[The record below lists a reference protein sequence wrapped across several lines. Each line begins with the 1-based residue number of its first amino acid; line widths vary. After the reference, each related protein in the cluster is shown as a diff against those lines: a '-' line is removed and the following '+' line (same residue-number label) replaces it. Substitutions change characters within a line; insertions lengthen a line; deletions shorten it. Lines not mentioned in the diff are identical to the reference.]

1 MGELGVVF
9 PLKSA
14 RKQDAH
20 SFYSFNLV
28 LEVLARV
35 IRQEEEIKGR
45 TQMTLFVDDIILY
58 LKDAKSTIR
67 KLVDLINT
75 FSKVADNTVNIQK
88 SVTS

>member
-9 PLKSA
+9 PLKST

-45 TQMTLFVDDIILY
+45 TQMTLFVDIILY
-58 LKDAKSTIR
+58 LKDTKSTIR
-67 KLVDLINT
+67 KLVNLINT
-75 FSKVADNTVNIQK
+75 FSKVADNTINIQK
-88 SVTS
+88 SVTF

>member
-14 RKQDAH
+14 RKQDVH
-20 SFYSFNLV
+20 SFYSFSLV

-35 IRQEEEIKGR
+35 IRQEEEIKRR

-58 LKDAKSTIR
+58 LKDTNSAIR
-67 KLVDLINT
+67 KLVDLINP
-75 FSKVADNTVNIQK
+75 FSKVADYTINTQK
-88 SVTS
+88 LVTF

>member
-9 PLKSA
+9 PLKST

-35 IRQEEEIKGR
+35 IRQEEETKGR
-45 TQMTLFVDDIILY
+45 TQMTLFVDIILY
-58 LKDAKSTIR
+58 LKDTKSTIR

-75 FSKVADNTVNIQK
+75 FSKVADNTINIQK
-88 SVTS
+88 SVTF